1 MSKTYRLVAT
11 ATLAALAFVL
21 QYANGA
27 LGLQTGFGMTIDLV
41 AVPIILALFMFGVES
56 AIEVLAVA
64 TIFIALFAPTGP
76 IGAAMKF
83 AATAPTIAVFAA
95 YLIMRG
101 KGTGAPA
108 IALAALA
115 AIVFSVGLF
124 AAGGMMNSAMGGN
137 AGLLF
142 GLLPIFLMLLITYTV
157 LRYFE
162 RERRVK
168 DAMHKPSLFLP
179 FGKKGRNQNVATFW
193 GAAEPKFCS
202 RICPSGANSAA
213 FADARVLA
221 LLAVA
226 VIIIRGAAMVVSNFY
241 FAGPLYF
248 KISPEQFVSFVSS
261 SDLLFFGKGAAW
273 YVAIFAFNALQAAIE
288 IAVAWLIAYRFGF
301 ARKYAA

>member
-21 QYANGA
+21 QYSNSV

-56 AIEVLAVA
+56 SIEVLAVS
-64 TIFIALFAPTGP
+64 TIFIALFAQTGP

-83 AATAPTIAVFAA
+83 AATAPTIAVFAT

-108 IALAALA
+108 IALAALS

-124 AAGGMMNSAMGGN
+124 AAGGMMNSLIGKGG
-137 AGLLF
+137 GLLF
-142 GLLPIFLMLLITYTV
+142 GLLPILLMLVVTYIV
-157 LRYFE
+157 LKYFE
-162 RERRVK
+162 RERRIK
-168 DAMHKPSLFLP
+168 DAMHKPS
-179 FGKKGRNQNVATFW
+179 
-193 GAAEPKFCS
+193 
-202 RICPSGANSAA
+202 A
-213 FADARVLA
+213 FVDMRVLV

-248 KISPEQFVSFVSS
+248 KISPEQFVSLVNS

-273 YVAIFAFNALQAAIE
+273 YVAIFAFNAIQAAIE
-288 IAVAWLIAYRFGF
+288 IGIAWLIAYRFGF
-301 ARKYAA
+301 ARKYSS

>member
-21 QYANGA
+21 QFANGA

-56 AIEVLAVA
+56 SIEVLAVS
-64 TIFIALFAPTGP
+64 TIFIALFAQTGP

-95 YLIMRG
+95 YIIMRG

-115 AIVFSVGLF
+115 AIVFSIGLF
-124 AAGGMMNSAMGGN
+124 AAGGMMNSALGSAGGIV
-137 AGLLF
+137 F
-142 GLLPIFLMLLITYTV
+142 GLLPILLMLLIIYAA
-157 LRYFE
+157 LKYFE
-162 RERRVK
+162 RERRIRN
-168 DAMHKPSLFLP
+168 AMHKPS
-179 FGKKGRNQNVATFW
+179 
-193 GAAEPKFCS
+193 
-202 RICPSGANSAA
+202 A

-226 VIIIRGAAMVVSNFY
+226 VIVIRGVAMVVSNFY

-248 KISPEQFVSFVSS
+248 KISPEQFVSLVNS

-273 YVAIFAFNALQAAIE
+273 YVAIFIFNAVQAALE
-288 IAVAWLIAYRFGF
+288 IAIAWLVAYRFGF
-301 ARKYAA
+301 ARKYSS

>member
-21 QYANGA
+21 QFANGA

-41 AVPIILALFMFGVES
+41 AVPIILAFFMFGVES
-56 AIEVLAVA
+56 SIEVLAVS
-64 TIFIALFAPTGP
+64 TIFIALFAQTGP

-108 IALAALA
+108 IALAALS

-124 AAGGMMNSAMGGN
+124 AAGGMMNSALGSG
-137 AGLLF
+137 AGMLF
-142 GLLPIFLMLLITYTV
+142 GLLPILLMLLITYAV
-157 LRYFE
+157 LKYFE
-162 RERRVK
+162 RERKIK
-168 DAMHKPSLFLP
+168 DAMHKPS
-179 FGKKGRNQNVATFW
+179 
-193 GAAEPKFCS
+193 
-202 RICPSGANSAA
+202 A
-213 FADARVLA
+213 FVDMRVLM

-248 KISPEQFVSFVSS
+248 KISPEQFVSMVNS

-273 YVAIFAFNALQAAIE
+273 YVAIFAFNAIQAAIE
-288 IAVAWLIAYRFGF
+288 IGIAWLIAYRFGF
-301 ARKYAA
+301 ARKYST

>member
-11 ATLAALAFVL
+11 ATLAALAFFL

-27 LGLQTGFGMTIDLV
+27 IGLQTGFGMTIDLV

-64 TIFIALFAPTGP
+64 TIFIALFAQTGP

-101 KGTGAPA
+101 NGTGAPA
-108 IALAALA
+108 IALAALD
-115 AIVFSVGLF
+115 AIVFSIGLF
-124 AAGGMMNSAMGGN
+124 AAGGMMNSLMGSNG
-137 AGLLF
+137 GLLF
-142 GLLPIFLMLLITYTV
+142 GLLPILLMLLITYAV
-157 LRYFE
+157 LKYFE
-162 RERRVK
+162 RERKVK
-168 DAMHKPSLFLP
+168 DAMHKH
-179 FGKKGRNQNVATFW
+179 
-193 GAAEPKFCS
+193 
-202 RICPSGANSAA
+202 SA
-213 FADARVLA
+213 FSDVRVLA

-226 VIIIRGAAMVVSNFY
+226 VIIIRGAAMVVANFY

-248 KISPEQFVSFVSS
+248 KISPEQFVSLVDS

-273 YVAIFAFNALQAAIE
+273 YVAIFAFNGMQAAIE
-288 IAVAWLIAYRFGF
+288 IAIAWLIAYRFGF
-301 ARKYAA
+301 AKKYSS

>member
-27 LGLQTGFGMTIDLV
+27 LGVQTGFGMTIDLV

-56 AIEVLAVA
+56 SIEVLAVA
-64 TIFIALFAPTGP
+64 TIFIALFAQTGP

-83 AATAPTIAVFAA
+83 AATAPAIAVFAA

-124 AAGGMMNSAMGGN
+124 AAGGIMNSALGG

-142 GLLPIFLMLLITYTV
+142 GLLPILLMLAVTYAV
-157 LRYFE
+157 LKHFE

-168 DAMHKPSLFLP
+168 DAMHKHS
-179 FGKKGRNQNVATFW
+179 
-193 GAAEPKFCS
+193 
-202 RICPSGANSAA
+202 A
-213 FADARVLA
+213 FADARMVA

-248 KISPEQFVSFVSS
+248 KISPEEFVSFVNS

-273 YVAIFAFNALQAAIE
+273 YVAIFAFNAMQAALE

-301 ARKYAA
+301 ARKYAP

>member
-56 AIEVLAVA
+56 SIEVLAVA
-64 TIFIALFAPTGP
+64 TIFIALFAQTGP

-124 AAGGMMNSAMGGN
+124 AAGGMMNTVLGSG

-142 GLLPIFLMLLITYTV
+142 GLLPILLMLLITYAA
-157 LRYFE
+157 LKYFE
-162 RERRVK
+162 RERRIK
-168 DAMHKPSLFLP
+168 DAMHKPM
-179 FGKKGRNQNVATFW
+179 
-193 GAAEPKFCS
+193 
-202 RICPSGANSAA
+202 A
-213 FADARVLA
+213 FADARTLA

-226 VIIIRGAAMVVSNFY
+226 VIIIRGAAMLVSNFY

-248 KISPEQFVSFVSS
+248 KISPEQFVSFVNS

-273 YVAIFAFNALQAAIE
+273 YVAIFAFNAMQAALE
-288 IAVAWLIAYRFGF
+288 IAIAWLIAYRFGF
-301 ARKYAA
+301 ARKYSS

>member
-21 QYANGA
+21 QFANGA

-56 AIEVLAVA
+56 AIEVLAVS
-64 TIFIALFAPTGP
+64 TIFIALFAQTGP

-124 AAGGMMNSAMGGN
+124 AAGGMMNSALGGN
-137 AGLLF
+137 GGLLF
-142 GLLPIFLMLLITYTV
+142 GLLPIAIMLLITYAA
-157 LRYFE
+157 LKYFE
-162 RERRVK
+162 RERKVK
-168 DAMHKPSLFLP
+168 DAMHKHS
-179 FGKKGRNQNVATFW
+179 
-193 GAAEPKFCS
+193 
-202 RICPSGANSAA
+202 A
-213 FADARVLA
+213 FADARTVA
-221 LLAVA
+221 LLAIA

-248 KISPEQFVSFVSS
+248 KLSPEQFVSYVNSA
-261 SDLLFFGKGAAW
+261 DLLFFGKGAAW
-273 YVAIFAFNALQAAIE
+273 YVAIFAFNALQAAVE
-288 IAVAWLIAYRFGF
+288 IAVAWLVAYRFGF
-301 ARKYAA
+301 ARKYSS

>member
-21 QYANGA
+21 QFANGA

-56 AIEVLAVA
+56 SIEVLAVS
-64 TIFIALFAPTGP
+64 TIFIALFAQTGP

-124 AAGGMMNSAMGGN
+124 AAGGIMHSTTGS

-142 GLLPIFLMLLITYTV
+142 GLLPILIMLLITYLV
-157 LRYFE
+157 LKYFE
-162 RERRVK
+162 RERRIK
-168 DAMHKPSLFLP
+168 DAMHKPS
-179 FGKKGRNQNVATFW
+179 
-193 GAAEPKFCS
+193 
-202 RICPSGANSAA
+202 A
-213 FADARVLA
+213 FTDMRVLA
-221 LLAVA
+221 LLVVA

-248 KISPEQFVSFVSS
+248 KISPEEFVSYVNS

-273 YVAIFAFNALQAAIE
+273 YAAIFAFNAIQAAIE
-288 IAVAWLIAYRFGF
+288 IGVAWLIAYRFGF
-301 ARKYAA
+301 AKKYSS

>member
-41 AVPIILALFMFGVES
+41 AVPIVLALFMFGVES
-56 AIEVLAVA
+56 SIEVLAVS
-64 TIFIALFAPTGP
+64 TIFIALFAQTGP

-124 AAGGMMNSAMGGN
+124 AAGGMIQSALGS

-142 GLLPIFLMLLITYTV
+142 GLLPILLMLVITYAV
-157 LRYFE
+157 LKYFE
-162 RERRVK
+162 RERRIK
-168 DAMHKPSLFLP
+168 DAMHKPS
-179 FGKKGRNQNVATFW
+179 
-193 GAAEPKFCS
+193 
-202 RICPSGANSAA
+202 A
-213 FADARVLA
+213 FADARVLL
-221 LLAVA
+221 LLAAA

-248 KISPEQFVSFVSS
+248 KISPEQFVSFVDS
-261 SDLLFFGKGAAW
+261 SDLLFFGKGTAW

-288 IAVAWLIAYRFGF
+288 ISVAWLIAYRFGF
-301 ARKYAA
+301 AKKYSS

>member
-21 QYANGA
+21 QFANGA

-41 AVPIILALFMFGVES
+41 AVPIILALFLFGVES

-64 TIFIALFAPTGP
+64 TIFIALFAQSGP

-115 AIVFSVGLF
+115 AIVFSVGLY
-124 AAGGMMNSAMGGN
+124 AAGGMMHSALGASGD
-137 AGLLF
+137 LLF
-142 GLLPIFLMLLITYTV
+142 GLLPILFMLLITYAA
-157 LRYFE
+157 LKYFE
-162 RERRVK
+162 RKRKISE
-168 DAMHKPSLFLP
+168 ALHKP
-179 FGKKGRNQNVATFW
+179 
-193 GAAEPKFCS
+193 
-202 RICPSGANSAA
+202 AA
-213 FADARVLA
+213 FADVRVLA

-226 VIIIRGAAMVVSNFY
+226 VIIIRGAAMVVANFY

-248 KISPEQFVSFVSS
+248 KISPDQFVSLVNS

-273 YVAIFAFNALQAAIE
+273 YVAIFAFNAIQAAIE
-288 IAVAWLIAYRFGF
+288 ISIAWLVAYKFGF
-301 ARKYAA
+301 ARKYAAR

>member
-21 QYANGA
+21 QFANGA

-56 AIEVLAVA
+56 SIEVLAVS
-64 TIFIALFAPTGP
+64 TIFIALFAQTGP

-108 IALAALA
+108 ITLAALA

-124 AAGGMMNSAMGGN
+124 AAGGMMQSVLGST
-137 AGLLF
+137 GLLF
-142 GLLPIFLMLLITYTV
+142 GLLPILLMLLITYVV
-157 LRYFE
+157 LKYFE
-162 RERRVK
+162 RERRIK
-168 DAMHKPSLFLP
+168 DAMHKHS
-179 FGKKGRNQNVATFW
+179 
-193 GAAEPKFCS
+193 
-202 RICPSGANSAA
+202 A
-213 FADARVLA
+213 FADVRVLA

-226 VIIIRGAAMVVSNFY
+226 VIIIRGAAMIVSNFY

-248 KISPEQFVSFVSS
+248 KISPEQFVSFVNS

-273 YVAIFAFNALQAAIE
+273 YVAIFVFNAIQAVIE
-288 IAVAWLIAYRFGF
+288 IAIAWMIAYRFGF
-301 ARKYAA
+301 AKKYSS

>member
-21 QYANGA
+21 QYANSA

-56 AIEVLAVA
+56 SIEVLAVS
-64 TIFIALFAPTGP
+64 TIFIALFAQTGP

-108 IALAALA
+108 IALAAIA
-115 AIVFSVGLF
+115 SIVFSVGLF
-124 AAGGMMNSAMGGN
+124 AAGGIMQSALGST
-137 AGLLF
+137 GLLF
-142 GLLPIFLMLLITYTV
+142 GLLPILLMLLITYAV
-157 LRYFE
+157 LKYFE

-168 DAMHKPSLFLP
+168 DAMHKHS
-179 FGKKGRNQNVATFW
+179 
-193 GAAEPKFCS
+193 
-202 RICPSGANSAA
+202 A
-213 FADARVLA
+213 FADVRVLA

-226 VIIIRGAAMVVSNFY
+226 VIIIRGAAMIVSNFY

-248 KISPEQFVSFVSS
+248 KISPEEFVSFVNS

-273 YVAIFAFNALQAAIE
+273 YVAIFAFNAMQAAVE
-288 IAVAWLIAYRFGF
+288 IGIAWLIAYKFGF
-301 ARKYAA
+301 ARKYSS